1 VTSDSSSTSI
11 IGRGSDEEEGENNR
25 TNKLSL
31 QRDDPRDNTQ
41 MYIMMQTHLFT
52 QDASVGRLRK
62 LHCHSNFSAS
72 AATRIDFCIIDL
84 QLHVD
89 EIATG

>member
-1 VTSDSSSTSI
+1 
-11 IGRGSDEEEGENNR
+11 
-25 TNKLSL
+25 
-31 QRDDPRDNTQ
+31 

-89 EIATG
+89 DIATG